1 MSQRKGP
8 DRRDFLKSVGVVG
21 ATSSLAGSN
30 AHAQSQSTN
39 ASSSSSRASRPIAY
53 PRVFTGPALQMISFP
68 LGGVGAGSLGLGGR
82 GQLRDWEIFNR
93 ADIGNSPRYAFP
105 SIWVEQPGAAPIAH
119 VLEARIEPP
128 YQGQDGLGSQNVP
141 GLSRLEGATFIG
153 EFPLARINFHD
164 SRLPVAISLEAGTP
178 FVPLDADAS
187 GLPIAVLRYSVRNTN
202 RSAISVSIAFS
213 IENPVDSLKAEKSEK
228 KDDQRMNEYRKG
240 TGLEGLFMRNPGL
253 EAGDPGSGS
262 FALAITNSAGGE
274 VTALRGWPAGRWWNS
289 PMLFWDDFSSDG
301 QLGPEPENTT
311 PIGAICLKRR
321 IEPSAESQYTFLI
334 AWHFPNRTP
343 QRCGWQAPKG
353 HEKDII
359 GNWYATRFSDAWA
372 AAEFASAHIAELERR
387 TRRFTSALRETTLPP
402 VLKEAAS
409 ANLSTLVTTTCFRT
423 GDGEFHGFE
432 GVLDHIGCCFGS
444 CTHVWNYETALE
456 SLFPAL
462 SHSMRRSAF
471 GYVMDSRGAMSFRQL
486 LPDGIE
492 RFGSAAAD
500 GQMGQIIKVYL
511 DWQLSGDISY
521 LQEFWPKAKR
531 ALEFAWIPGGW
542 DADRDG
548 VMEGV
553 QHNTYDVEFYGPNP
567 LCSIYYLG
575 ALSAAEEMAR
585 AMSDDDSAN
594 EYRRLFEN
602 GRSWIEKNLFN
613 GEYYVQQ
620 IQGRASSQI
629 ASGLRAGMGTEDT
642 EHPEYQVGSGC
653 LVDQMVG
660 QYLAEVSGL
669 GALVSPEHIRAALRS
684 IYKYNHKP
692 DLFNHETVQRTFALN
707 DEAALVICDYGRHAR
722 PKIPFPYYAEVM
734 TGFEYSA
741 AILMLYYGMIREG
754 LQCIANIRQR
764 YDGVRRN
771 PWDEAECGHHYARAM
786 ASWSALLALSGFRY
800 RGADRTLVALPRV
813 SRDNFKSFWSTN
825 TGWGT
830 FSLTSATKT
839 NFALKVDE
847 GSLPVSRIEVPGSL
861 RPSSIAKLSG
871 VDIAHHLQRQE
882 DHVLFTLDKE
892 VTIRP
897 EKELTLQC

>member
-1 MSQRKGP
+1 MSQRKKT
-8 DRRDFLKSVGVVG
+8 DRRDFLKSVGIAG
-21 ATSSLAGSN
+21 AASLLAEPV
-30 AHAQSQSTN
+30 AAAQSQVAGAAN
-39 ASSSSSRASRPIAY
+39 RPSPAAIPISY
-53 PRVFTGPALQMISFP
+53 PRVFTGSALQMISFP

-93 ADIGNSPRYAFP
+93 ADIGNSPPYAFP
-105 SIWVEQPGAAPIAH
+105 SVWIEQPGSTPVAH

-141 GLSRLEGATFIG
+141 GLSRLEGATFVG
-153 EFPLARINFHD
+153 EFPLARIEFHD
-164 SRLPVAISLEAGTP
+164 NRLPVAISLEAYTP

-187 GLPIAVLRYSVRNTN
+187 GLPIAVLRYRVRNKS
-202 RSAISVSIAFS
+202 RLARSVSIAFS
-213 IENPVDSLKAEKSEK
+213 IENPVRSLTGEKQEK
-228 KDDQRMNEYRKG
+228 KTEQRTNEQRKG
-240 TGLEGLFMRNPGL
+240 GGLEGLLMRNQGL
-253 EAGDPGSGS
+253 DATDPGGGS
-262 FALAITNSAGGE
+262 FALAIINPSGGE
-274 VTALRGWPAGRWWNS
+274 VTTLRGWPAGRWWDS

-301 QLGPEPENTT
+301 QLGPEAEKTSPV
-311 PIGAICLKRR
+311 GAICLKRR
-321 IEPSAESQYTFLI
+321 IEPGDEPEYTFLL

-343 QRCGWQAPKG
+343 ERCGWEAPKG

-359 GNWYATRFSDAWA
+359 GNWYTARFADAWNAAEYA
-372 AAEFASAHIAELERR
+372 AAHLPELEQR
-387 TRRFTSALRETTLPP
+387 TRRFAQAFRDTTVPA

-423 GDGEFHGFE
+423 ADGEFHGFE

-444 CTHVWNYETALE
+444 CTHVWNYETAVE
-456 SLFPAL
+456 NLFPAL

-471 GYVMDSRGAMSFRQL
+471 GYVMDERGGLSFRQL
-486 LPDGIE
+486 LPDGIQ

-500 GQMGQIIKVYL
+500 GQMGQIMKVYL
-511 DWQLSGDISY
+511 DWQLSGDKDY

-575 ALSAAEEMAR
+575 ALRAAEEMAR
-585 AMSDDDSAN
+585 ASGEIDSAN

-602 GRSWIEKNLFN
+602 GRHWIDNNLFN

-620 IQGRASSQI
+620 IQGHPVSQI
-629 ASGLRAGMGTEDT
+629 ASGLRVGMGTDDP
-642 EHPEYQVGSGC
+642 EHPQYQVGSGC

-669 GALVSPEHIRAALRS
+669 GALVSSEHIRAALHS

-692 DLFNHETVQRTFALN
+692 HLFNHETVQRTFALN
-707 DEAALVICDYGRHAR
+707 DEAALVICDYGTHPR

-741 AILMLYYGMIREG
+741 AILMLYYDMIDEG
-754 LQCIANIRQR
+754 LECIANIRQR
-764 YDGVRRN
+764 YNGVRRN

-786 ASWSALLALSGFRY
+786 ASWSALLAMSGFRY
-800 RGADRTLVALPRV
+800 RGADRALVALPRV
-813 SRDNFKSFWSTN
+813 SQSNFKSFWSAG

-830 FSLTSATKT
+830 FSLTASGKT
-839 NFALKVDE
+839 AFALNVEE
-847 GSLPVSRIEVPGSL
+847 GSLLVRQIELPGKAGAVSA
-861 RPSSIAKLSG
+861 AKLG
-871 VDIAHHLQRQE
+871 GAQLAHRVQQQH
-882 DHVLFTLDKE
+882 DHIVFGLDGE
-892 VTIRP
+892 ATVIP
-897 EKELTLQC
+897 GKELTLQC